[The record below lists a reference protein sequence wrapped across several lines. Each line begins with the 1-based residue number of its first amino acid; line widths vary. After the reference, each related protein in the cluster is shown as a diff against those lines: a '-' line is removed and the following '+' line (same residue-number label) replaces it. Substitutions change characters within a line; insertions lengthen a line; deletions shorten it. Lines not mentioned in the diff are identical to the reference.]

1 MDIWKKITDWYDSTH
16 IHEQVKDVDV
26 VGLFTNLWFVIPFG
40 LMVGYMLFKQQ
51 WRDLIIV
58 AIFIAVWWVSGTP
71 YMDSLIVDGILQMDK
86 ILPVVFGGAAALGFV
101 IYLLFGRSD

>member
-1 MDIWKKITDWYDSTH
+1 MGIWKKITDWYDSTH